1 MKFIYRLEESILGPI
16 SRLIDGAVIT
26 TVTRFAFLATLATF
40 FWTSALT
47 KLGEGFGGLFNPS
60 IGAYAQIL
68 PKQMEAVGF
77 DVTQLPGWSKIIVLL
92 GTWGEFIIPAL
103 IVVGLFT
110 RAAALAM
117 IGFIIVMGIVDITG
131 HGVDATTIGAWFD
144 NVPNSKI
151 MDQSLI
157 WIVMMLILVVRGGG
171 PLSIDGLLNRRSP
184 HE

>member
-1 MKFIYRLEESILGPI
+1 MQFIYRLEETILGPI

-26 TVTRFAFLATLATF
+26 TLTRFAFLATLATF
-40 FWTSALT
+40 FWTSAKT
-47 KLGEGFGGLFNPS
+47 KLGDGIAGIFNPS

-77 DVTQLPGWSKIIVLL
+77 DVTQLPGWSKIVVLL

-117 IGFIIVMGIVDITG
+117 IGFIIVMRIVDVTG
-131 HGVDATTIGAWFD
+131 HGVDATAIGAWFD
-144 NVPNSKI
+144 NVPDSTI
-151 MDQSLI
+151 LDQSLI
-157 WIVMMLILVVRGGG
+157 WIVMLLILVVRGGG
-171 PLSIDGLLNRRSP
+171 PLSLDAVLGRRADR
-184 HE
+184 E